1 MTISTPTLMDR
12 SFAREISLNRS
23 NLKLMD
29 IIIRTDGVV
38 LDEKLREAVM
48 QKIGRVRLYAPDA
61 FRARVQIQRMTQKPS
76 ARQFRVGV
84 LYELRG
90 NDLAAEHYAREPLTA
105 IDLVADKIE
114 RRVRKLKT
122 ARLARRMQL

>member
-1 MTISTPTLMDR
+1 MTIYSPTSTDR
-12 SFAREISLNRS
+12 TIAREISLSRS

-29 IIIRTDGVV
+29 IIIRTDGVT

-48 QKIGRVRLYAPDA
+48 QKIGRVRVYAPDA
-61 FRARVQIQRMTQKPS
+61 FRARVQIQRITQKPS
-76 ARQFRVGV
+76 ANQFRVGV
-84 LYELRG
+84 LYELSG

-105 IDLVADKIE
+105 LDLVADKIE

-122 ARLARRMQL
+122 ARLARRVRI